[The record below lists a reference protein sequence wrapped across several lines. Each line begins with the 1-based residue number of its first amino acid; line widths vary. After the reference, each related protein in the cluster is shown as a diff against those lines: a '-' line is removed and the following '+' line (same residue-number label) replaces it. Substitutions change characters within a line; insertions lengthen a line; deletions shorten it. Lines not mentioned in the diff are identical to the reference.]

1 MEAEPC
7 VGSVYCCTPATRVLT
22 VVLMVLLVVAI
33 LLGNLLTLA
42 VTMGSSSS
50 SCSSRPR
57 LHTPQSYLKASLAAA
72 DLAVGVLV
80 VPLSVYAEAGPLLGI
95 PPPDWTSSSSS
106 SGRGLHPCSV
116 VGPVFAGCTLVSI
129 STVFLLSLE
138 RGVALLRPLHRDW
151 LVTRRRTALLVV
163 LSWLGSFSLAVAP
176 LLFGGD
182 IVLEYNSCSRMC
194 TYVLDGAEQTS
205 SRTSSRTWNILLL
218 FPAFDFTLLAATLL
232 VNIISFSS
240 IRQHSRR
247 RRHLAQVQGTSSS
260 STAKPTFS
268 DIKAARTIGAL
279 TVAFTASFTPIAV
292 FVVGNVLGHKWC
304 NFSFLA
310 FWILAS
316 NSCWNVI
323 IYSVRDHRFRLRA
336 HRLLWPLTRRNSSH
350 K

>member
-1 MEAEPC
+1 
-7 VGSVYCCTPATRVLT
+7 
-22 VVLMVLLVVAI
+22 MVLLVVAT

-42 VTMGSSSS
+42 VTLGFSS
-50 SCSSRPR
+50 SCSTRPR

-80 VPLSVYAEAGPLLGI
+80 VPLSVYAEASPLLGI
-95 PPPDWTSSSSS
+95 PPPAWTSSSSS

-151 LVTRRRTALLVV
+151 LVTRRRTALLVA

-176 LLFGGD
+176 LLFSGD

-194 TYVLDGAEQTS
+194 TYVLSGAEQTP
-205 SRTSSRTWNILLL
+205 SRTSRRAWNILLL

-232 VNIISFSS
+232 LNIVSFSS

-247 RRHLAQVQGTSSS
+247 RRDLAQVQGTNSSS
-260 STAKPTFS
+260 STVKPTFS

-292 FVVGNVLGHKWC
+292 FVVGNVLGHEWC

-336 HRLLWPLTRRNSSH
+336 HRLLWPSNRRNSHH

>member
-7 VGSVYCCTPATRVLT
+7 GGSMYCCTPATRLLT
-22 VVLMVLLVVAI
+22 VVFMALLVVAI

-42 VTMGSSSS
+42 VILGSSSS
-50 SCSSRPR
+50 SSSFSRPR

-72 DLAVGVLV
+72 DLVVGVLV
-80 VPLSVYAEAGPLLGI
+80 VPLSVYTEAGPLLGL
-95 PPPDWTSSSSS
+95 PPPAWTSSSSS
-106 SGRGLHPCSV
+106 SGHGLHPCSL

-138 RGVALLRPLHRDW
+138 RAVALLRPLHRDW
-151 LVTRRRTALLVV
+151 LVTRRRTALLVA

-194 TYVLDGAEQTS
+194 TYVLGGAE
-205 SRTSSRTWNILLL
+205 RTSSRTWNILLL

-247 RRHLAQVQGTSSS
+247 RRRLAQGPTSSSSSS

-292 FVVGNVLGHKWC
+292 FVVGNVLGHEWC

-323 IYSVRDHRFRLRA
+323 IYSVRDHRFRLKA
-336 HRLLWPLTRRNSSH
+336 HRLLWPLNRRNSSH

>member
-7 VGSVYCCTPATRVLT
+7 DGSMFCCTPATRLLT
-22 VVLMVLLVVAI
+22 VVFMLLLVVAI
-33 LLGNLLTLA
+33 LLGNLLTLT
-42 VTMGSSSS
+42 VILGSSS
-50 SCSSRPR
+50 SSRPR

-80 VPLSVYAEAGPLLGI
+80 VPLSVYAEASPLLGL
-95 PPPDWTSSSSS
+95 PQPAWTSSSSS
-106 SGRGLHPCSV
+106 SGRGLHPCSL

-138 RGVALLRPLHRDW
+138 RAVALLRPLHRDW
-151 LVTRRRTALLVV
+151 LVTRRRTVLLVV

-182 IVLEYNSCSRMC
+182 IVLEYNSCSHMC
-194 TYVLDGAEQTS
+194 TYVLGRGE
-205 SRTSSRTWNILLL
+205 RTSSQSSGRTWNILLL

-247 RRHLAQVQGTSSS
+247 RRHLAHAQGPASSSS

-279 TVAFTASFTPIAV
+279 TVAFTASFTPIAI
-292 FVVGNVLGHKWC
+292 FVVGNVLGHEWC

-323 IYSVRDHRFRLRA
+323 IYSVRDHRFRMKA
-336 HRLLWPLTRRNSSH
+336 HRLLWPLNRRNSSH
-350 K
+350 N